1 LTHHGLDSG
10 EATTFPLI
18 VFSTAPLD
26 FEKAFDRIEWDFL
39 FTALTKLGF
48 SNTWVRWV
56 HTLYHEASST
66 IRINGEA
73 GLVFQ
78 LA

>member
-1 LTHHGLDSG
+1 MESDQDLVL
-10 EATTFPLI
+10 FL
-18 VFSTAPLD
+18 LD
-26 FEKAFDRIEWDFL
+26 FEKAFDKIEWNFL
-39 FTALTKLGF
+39 FTALSKLGF

-56 HTLYHEASST
+56 RTLYHEATSA

-73 GLVFQ
+73 GPVFQ